1 MYTVNQF
8 RIDLAGVYFRT
19 IDKHLTPKFLQ
30 QLINIFAD
38 FYVQEFE
45 RPKPITSQHAAKAYH
60 LFLETCA
67 ESLIAFTANMPP
79 LCLERPPTTALLTL
93 PRALFH
99 ELVTPEEQLTAKGQV
114 AYAALAS
121 PFRRNKAV
129 LQSVG
134 LFEWQTYKPA
144 FYVNIPEPGYFS
156 DHYRV
161 SWTDATDA
169 VRNSWNRRVEK
180 FEQARNKAEEKLVDS
195 LTALQR
201 TMIDTPLYRQGYN
214 LYPNEVVNLPFEI
227 PPDLRFRHQFLV
239 GSSGSGK
246 TTLLI
251 AQLLEDFKRVERG
264 ECSVIVMDSQNELV
278 PNISKLALFGKN
290 QPLEG
295 KLIYPEPKQYPIA
308 SNIFSGDFRASYDN
322 AEFFLNSIF
331 KNEITPQMTTV
342 LKYAIQVLTVIPDA
356 TVSTL
361 KELMSDTGYLKY
373 EKFFLNVDPVVN
385 DWMRHRLYSKDF
397 AVTRIAIHNRLD
409 GFLADSFYRAMFADP
424 RDKLDFFEEL
434 KTPKVILINTA
445 DLGGILEPFGRFIIA
460 KVEEAM
466 LKRKNVTKKLPVF
479 FYIDEASDYISDEP
493 LIAKII
499 DKLRKQM
506 LGLIVSIQR
515 KPFIRSADVLDALEH
530 VAIQAWTI
538 NTPIATIALAGASPV
553 DVVMPWIKLEEQPRM
568 PEAEY
573 EAIRREMRR
582 RYASDPVK
590 KEPECPP
597 TAEATQKQKP
607 EKPKTET
614 PKSENVKP
622 DAKPW

>member
-1 MYTVNQF
+1 LNPYPDNLLSQLHDLHYGTSRLERKQILPRLLLDFVCTLLRDAYYPPF
-8 RIDLAGVYFRT
+8 RDYIEKGYRAINAFR
-19 IDKHLTPKFLQ
+19 DGLPPEAFMKRERSLLTKTASFPLPYKR
-30 QLINIFAD
+30 FAD
-38 FYVQEFE
+38 FFRETKYYPPYRLDFSESKPSFYQYAPDDPDERRRWQGDHREYKDELSDWKERKRIHERRQKELPTLTPVQE
-45 RPKPITSQHAAKAYH
+45 A
-60 LFLETCA
+60 FLGAPFPTDVPETW
-67 ESLIAFTANMPP
+67 EYQ
-79 LCLERPPTTALLTL
+79 
-93 PRALFH
+93 
-99 ELVTPEEQLTAKGQV
+99 VT
-114 AYAALAS
+114 
-121 PFRRNKAV
+121 
-129 LQSVG
+129 
-134 LFEWQTYKPA
+134 
-144 FYVNIPEPGYFS
+144 
-156 DHYRV
+156 
-161 SWTDATDA
+161 
-169 VRNSWNRRVEK
+169 
-180 FEQARNKAEEKLVDS
+180 
-195 LTALQR
+195 
-201 TMIDTPLYRQGYN
+201 
-214 LYPNEVVNLPFEI
+214 FEI

-295 KLIYPEPKQYPIA
+295 KLIYLEPKQYPIA

-331 KNEITPQMTTV
+331 KNEITPQMTTM
-342 LKYAIQVLTVIPDA
+342 LKYAIQALTVIPDA

-373 EKFFLNVDPVVN
+373 EKFFLNLDPVVS

-397 AVTRIAIHNRLD
+397 SVTRIAIHNRLD

-424 RDKLDFFEEL
+424 HDKLDFFEEL
-434 KTPKVILINTA
+434 KAPKVILINTA

-479 FYIDEASDYISDEP
+479 FYIDEASDYVSDEP

-568 PEAEY
+568 PEREY
-573 EAIRREMRR
+573 EALRFEMRR
-582 RYASDPVK
+582 RYSSEPQKESEPLPRAEAKPEASKPKV
-590 KEPECPP
+590 EPEDSDE
-597 TAEATQKQKP
+597 TAKP
-607 EKPKTET
+607 SAPESP
-614 PKSENVKP
+614 NVKP